1 MASRAWAWLHTGL
14 NFGPLDAGV
23 WDKFEGYWTV
33 LPLLPTLVNAT
44 FIRLFGLKVG
54 SLRLASL
61 LAGFGLLAIVYYIFY
76 ELYRS
81 RRGGLIAVFLVSTS
95 LSFLYSSHFIR
106 QDIYVATLGFGA
118 IALYLAGRRRQQ
130 SVLSLL
136 AGLLIGAAFEFHP
149 NGAIYA
155 PVIGALYLL
164 DDGRHFVRR
173 RSFWVFVFGICLGL
187 AWYAWLHII
196 PYPQTYV
203 AMMSRKSLV
212 THMPPIASRNPITIL
227 LGLSSMAGYLFLGTG
242 GRILATA
249 VIATIVLRHKW
260 TALHVKPLVMLAVGV
275 TTFALLIRNRVGH
288 YVILVAPFSDIVLAG
303 WIEQALQATGVDSP
317 WLGRG
322 NAVVLS
328 AVAMSLVF
336 TYGTVILTPPPGDM
350 ELVANRIELVMSPSD
365 TVIGSQTYW
374 FGLYQYN
381 YQSWHQILRYQ
392 WFNPGSTFE
401 EAMKALR
408 PDVLVM
414 DVYWRSFT
422 VEGPQ
427 HSPRSG
433 LPPGDWDRGLSNEEV
448 KSFLTRYGRLEDR
461 FYTASYGT
469 VEIYSLHWDRQ
480 DVGFVDADK
489 RPDAEPAIRKEMSR
503 WR

>member
-1 MASRAWAWLHTGL
+1 
-14 NFGPLDAGV
+14 
-23 WDKFEGYWTV
+23 
-33 LPLLPTLVNAT
+33 
-44 FIRLFGLKVG
+44 
-54 SLRLASL
+54 
-61 LAGFGLLAIVYYIFY
+61 
-76 ELYRS
+76 
-81 RRGGLIAVFLVSTS
+81 
-95 LSFLYSSHFIR
+95 
-106 QDIYVATLGFGA
+106 
-118 IALYLAGRRRQQ
+118 
-130 SVLSLL
+130 
-136 AGLLIGAAFEFHP
+136 
-149 NGAIYA
+149 
-155 PVIGALYLL
+155 
-164 DDGRHFVRR
+164 
-173 RSFWVFVFGICLGL
+173 
-187 AWYAWLHII
+187 
-196 PYPQTYV
+196 
-203 AMMSRKSLV
+203 
-212 THMPPIASRNPITIL
+212 
-227 LGLSSMAGYLFLGTG
+227 
-242 GRILATA
+242 LATA

>member
-164 DDGRHFVRR
+164 DDGRRFC
-173 RSFWVFVFGICLGL
+173 SS
-187 AWYAWLHII
+187 AE
-196 PYPQTYV
+196 
-203 AMMSRKSLV
+203 
-212 THMPPIASRNPITIL
+212 L
-227 LGLSSMAGYLFLGTG
+227 LGL
-242 GRILATA
+242 
-249 VIATIVLRHKW
+249 
-260 TALHVKPLVMLAVGV
+260 
-275 TTFALLIRNRVGH
+275 RV
-288 YVILVAPFSDIVLAG
+288 
-303 WIEQALQATGVDSP
+303 W
-317 WLGRG
+317 
-322 NAVVLS
+322 NLS
-328 AVAMSLVF
+328 
-336 TYGTVILTPPPGDM
+336 
-350 ELVANRIELVMSPSD
+350 
-365 TVIGSQTYW
+365 
-374 FGLYQYN
+374 
-381 YQSWHQILRYQ
+381 
-392 WFNPGSTFE
+392 
-401 EAMKALR
+401 
-408 PDVLVM
+408 
-414 DVYWRSFT
+414 
-422 VEGPQ
+422 
-427 HSPRSG
+427 RSG
-433 LPPGDWDRGLSNEEV
+433 LVCLAPHYTIPSDVCRYDEPQIPSSHTCRLLPHATPSRSCSVFRAWQDTSSWALAGAYWQQRSLLP
-448 KSFLTRYGRLEDR
+448 SF
-461 FYTASYGT
+461 YGT
-469 VEIYSLHWDRQ
+469 SGPL
-480 DVGFVDADK
+480 FT
-489 RPDAEPAIRKEMSR
+489 
-503 WR
+503 